1 MSDDL
6 SILSYNPAG
15 LWWGSEGSNQTEIK
29 KGRID
34 LELPFIEEKFG
45 MIDVICMQETHI
57 SKEDMEVIPNTLY
70 GYAWMHEPARSKD
83 DRAAGVSIGYKHWM
97 PKPTDLTQQIWK
109 NIHMYSDRFGD
120 MEYLKGRL
128 MIVGM
133 ELQDKNIAIANF
145 YGFTVEDK
153 FKENSDHKK

>member
-45 MIDVICMQETHI
+45 MMDVICMQETHI
-57 SKEDMEVIPNTLY
+57 SKEDMEVNWIKEKKKEEQPT
-70 GYAWMHEPARSKD
+70 RS
-83 DRAAGVSIGYKHWM
+83 
-97 PKPTDLTQQIWK
+97 TC
-109 NIHMYSDRFGD
+109 
-120 MEYLKGRL
+120 
-128 MIVGM
+128 
-133 ELQDKNIAIANF
+133 
-145 YGFTVEDK
+145 
-153 FKENSDHKK
+153 ENADNGC